1 MKLTLAQIKNAEPV
15 VAKLLNVELPIKVSY
30 RFTRIAKAFA
40 DEIKYF
46 EDCRMKL
53 FDKYGENQDDG
64 TRKITEQNQQQ
75 FYSDLTSLL
84 NEEVDFKFDHKI
96 DINLLDG
103 VKLTPIELSALEPWL
118 DNVEFVDEDEVAV
131 ATV

>member
-1 MKLTLAQIKNAEPV
+1 MKLSIAQIKNAEPV

-40 DEIKYF
+40 DELKYY
-46 EDCRMKL
+46 EESRMKL
-53 FDKYGENQDDG
+53 FDKYGEDQEDG
-64 TRKITEQNQQQ
+64 NRKIKSENEKQ
-75 FYSDLTSLL
+75 FFADLSSLL

-96 DINLLDG
+96 NIDLLDG
-103 VKLTPIELSALEPWL
+103 VKLTPIELSSLEPWL
-118 DNVEFVDEDEVAV
+118 EGVEFVDEDVADS

>member
-1 MKLTLAQIKNAEPV
+1 MKLSLAQIKNAEPV

-40 DEIKYF
+40 EEIKYF
-46 EDCRMKL
+46 EDSRMKL
-53 FDKYGENQDDG
+53 FDKYGVDQEDG
-64 TRKITEQNQQQ
+64 TRKIKDEYQQQ
-75 FYSDLTSLL
+75 FFADLTSLL

-96 DINLLDG
+96 DINLLED
-103 VKLTPIELSALEPWL
+103 VKLTPIELSSLEPWL
-118 DNVEFVDEDEVAV
+118 DNVEFVDEVADT